1 MVKSI
6 SRINLN
12 DDLLKSPSG
21 LTYAN
26 RADSQSS
33 LVSIDSIA
41 SIATP
46 FESTAHGNTS
56 IFTTPSKRKVPGSPA
71 NAFHSVRGL
80 FSGKRRNRADTDHF
94 NSSMVSKIQRNCTTF
109 ISIYFYFYILAT
121 EITSPTNQHKP
132 QRLTFLTTQIAR
144 TMAAFKAFVHH
155 QSITELVMD
164 AALILICSI
173 ATIHITL
180 RSIPSIHIPFCNKR
194 NTHIPGKPV
203 SFTHYESRSVSRGDL

>member
-46 FESTAHGNTS
+46 FESTAHGNNTS

-80 FSGKRRNRADTDHF
+80 FTGKRRHRADTDHF
-94 NSSMVSKIQRNCTTF
+94 NSSMVSKRVV
-109 ISIYFYFYILAT
+109 L
-121 EITSPTNQHKP
+121 
-132 QRLTFLTTQIAR
+132 
-144 TMAAFKAFVHH
+144 
-155 QSITELVMD
+155 D
-164 AALILICSI
+164 ANICSGNFLI
-173 ATIHITL
+173 SNRKNNKF
-180 RSIPSIHIPFCNKR
+180 RSPSWHFNFLFQQPKSLPPR
-194 NTHIPGKPV
+194 TNTNG
-203 SFTHYESRSVSRGDL
+203 

>member
-1 MVKSI
+1 MSKIGLSARKMVKSI

-46 FESTAHGNTS
+46 FESTAHGNNTS

-80 FSGKRRNRADTDHF
+80 FTGKRRHRADTDHF
-94 NSSMVSKIQRNCTTF
+94 NSSMVSKRVV
-109 ISIYFYFYILAT
+109 L
-121 EITSPTNQHKP
+121 
-132 QRLTFLTTQIAR
+132 
-144 TMAAFKAFVHH
+144 
-155 QSITELVMD
+155 D
-164 AALILICSI
+164 ANICSGNFLI
-173 ATIHITL
+173 SNRKNNKF
-180 RSIPSIHIPFCNKR
+180 RSAS
-194 NTHIPGKPV
+194 
-203 SFTHYESRSVSRGDL
+203 

>member
-46 FESTAHGNTS
+46 FESTAHGNNTS

-80 FSGKRRNRADTDHF
+80 FTGKRRHRADTDHF
-94 NSSMVSKIQRNCTTF
+94 NSSMVSKRVV
-109 ISIYFYFYILAT
+109 L
-121 EITSPTNQHKP
+121 
-132 QRLTFLTTQIAR
+132 
-144 TMAAFKAFVHH
+144 
-155 QSITELVMD
+155 D
-164 AALILICSI
+164 ANICSGNFLI
-173 ATIHITL
+173 SNRKNNKF
-180 RSIPSIHIPFCNKR
+180 RSPS
-194 NTHIPGKPV
+194 
-203 SFTHYESRSVSRGDL
+203 

>member
-80 FSGKRRNRADTDHF
+80 FTGKRRHRADTDHF
-94 NSSMVSKIQRNCTTF
+94 NSSMVSKFQPNFR
-109 ISIYFYFYILAT
+109 ISAQVLICHFSNQNHFPHV
-121 EITSPTNQHKP
+121 PTQTDNIPDNTNARK
-132 QRLTFLTTQIAR
+132 IA
-144 TMAAFKAFVHH
+144 ACKAFVHH
-155 QSITELVMD
+155 S
-164 AALILICSI
+164 ANHKA
-173 ATIHITL
+173 
-180 RSIPSIHIPFCNKR
+180 
-194 NTHIPGKPV
+194 
-203 SFTHYESRSVSRGDL
+203 

>member
-1 MVKSI
+1 MIFQEIKHGLSKIGLSARKMVKSI

-46 FESTAHGNTS
+46 FESTAHGNNTS

-71 NAFHSVRGL
+71 NAFHSASVYAHL
-80 FSGKRRNRADTDHF
+80 YSPYWLIYNPL
-94 NSSMVSKIQRNCTTF
+94 F
-109 ISIYFYFYILAT
+109 ISRILGLHCGQ
-121 EITSPTNQHKP
+121 EVDFMK
-132 QRLTFLTTQIAR
+132 
-144 TMAAFKAFVHH
+144 
-155 QSITELVMD
+155 
-164 AALILICSI
+164 
-173 ATIHITL
+173 
-180 RSIPSIHIPFCNKR
+180 
-194 NTHIPGKPV
+194 
-203 SFTHYESRSVSRGDL
+203 

>member
-1 MVKSI
+1 MIRYQITNNNKIQEIKTGLSKIGLSARKMVKSI

-56 IFTTPSKRKVPGSPA
+56 IFTTPPKRKVPGSPA

-80 FSGKRRNRADTDHF
+80 FTGKRRHRADTDHF
-94 NSSMVSKIQRNCTTF
+94 NSSMVSKFQPNFR
-109 ISIYFYFYILAT
+109 
-121 EITSPTNQHKP
+121 TSAQ
-132 QRLTFLTTQIAR
+132 
-144 TMAAFKAFVHH
+144 V
-155 QSITELVMD
+155 
-164 AALILICSI
+164 
-173 ATIHITL
+173 
-180 RSIPSIHIPFCNKR
+180 
-194 NTHIPGKPV
+194 
-203 SFTHYESRSVSRGDL
+203 